1 MKLYS
6 LERIIWLKLD
16 ELSDKIKAKVF
27 FVVVSFFVL
36 SRKKQKKSI
45 VISGKPKSW
54 VISNQNSE
62 TKKKIK
68 FYKPHCINPMVELTE
83 IEKWREKWNEV
94 EKCAATNFLIFFFMV
109 RREDIL
115 SKADDSLKRSWII
128 SLNILKTEGD
138 INMV

>member
-36 SRKKQKKSI
+36 SRKKQKKHCNFR
-45 VISGKPKSW
+45 KTQKL
-54 VISNQNSE
+54 SNKQSKFWN
-62 TKKKIK
+62 KKKIK

-138 INMV
+138 INMI